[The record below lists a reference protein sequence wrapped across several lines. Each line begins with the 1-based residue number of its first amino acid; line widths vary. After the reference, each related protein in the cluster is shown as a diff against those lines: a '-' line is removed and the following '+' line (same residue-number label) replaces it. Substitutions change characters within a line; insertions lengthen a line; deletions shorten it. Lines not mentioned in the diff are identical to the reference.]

1 MKYVINDKIMF
12 EKNYFWLEKFLVTLI
27 LFIFFIY
34 FSYPYF
40 NGLKCKI
47 KEKNGNL

>member
-1 MKYVINDKIMF
+1 MIKLFFWKELFLIGKIF
-12 EKNYFWLEKFLVTLI
+12 GNANVI

-47 KEKNGNL
+47 KEKNENL

>member
-27 LFIFFIY
+27 Y

-47 KEKNGNL
+47 KEKNENL